1 MQIYNKYMSVEEDH
15 NSTKEFDK
23 DFGQVDETLYN

>member
-1 MQIYNKYMSVEEDH
+1 MQIYNKYMPVEEDH
-15 NSTKEFDK
+15 NSTKESDK